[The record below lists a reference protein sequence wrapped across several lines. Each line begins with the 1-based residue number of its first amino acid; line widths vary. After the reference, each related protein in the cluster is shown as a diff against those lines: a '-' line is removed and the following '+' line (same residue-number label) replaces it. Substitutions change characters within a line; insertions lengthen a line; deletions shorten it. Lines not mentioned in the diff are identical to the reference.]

1 MAVLITDEEADGLIR
16 ALAHRTGEGIT
27 EAVKKAMAERLERVP
42 LSEQEIAARRQR
54 IDDVLVKIDALP
66 TVDQRSAEEI
76 IGYNDHGHFG

>member
-1 MAVLITDEEADGLIR
+1 MAVLIKDEEADGLIR